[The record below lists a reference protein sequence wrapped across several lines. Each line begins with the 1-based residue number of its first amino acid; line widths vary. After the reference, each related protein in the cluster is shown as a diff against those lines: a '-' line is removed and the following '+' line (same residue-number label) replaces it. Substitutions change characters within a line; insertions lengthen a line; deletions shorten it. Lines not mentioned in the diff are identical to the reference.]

1 MALMFNSAVACN
13 HTFISFCNILYVNMS
28 AVAGFGVVSVVTSE
42 LLILMDFLIS
52 FVVVFIT
59 GVVH

>member
-52 FVVVFIT
+52 FVVV
-59 GVVH
+59 